1 MKNIFK
7 ATMVAALLVVGAAQ
21 RAPAQQAQRVVTFKA
36 PFAFEVE
43 HTKLP
48 AGEYTILV
56 QSGWVQIQPSGGKTS
71 TQVLTLPV
79 VSQGQKTVEGSH
91 VVFHNYAGRMIL
103 AQIWA
108 SGQEKGRELMESREE
123 QQLGKREK
131 MAAVSVPVISASR
144 K

>member
-7 ATMVAALLVVGAAQ
+7 AVMVTAFMVVGAVQ
-21 RAPAQQAQRVVTFKA
+21 QAPAQQAQRVVTFKA

-43 HTKLP
+43 QTKLP
-48 AGEYTILV
+48 AGEYTILM

-79 VSQGQKTVEGSH
+79 VSQGQKTVENSH
-91 VVFHNYAGRMIL
+91 LVFHNYGGRMFL

-123 QQLGKREK
+123 KQLGKREK
-131 MAAVSVPVISASR
+131 MAAVDVPTHGVSAR
-144 K
+144 